1 MIEIKRNV
9 LEISNHA
16 NKDDEDNDNNN
27 NKIMWLIYMQINDGK
42 GYHKS

>member
-16 NKDDEDNDNNN
+16 NKDEDNNN